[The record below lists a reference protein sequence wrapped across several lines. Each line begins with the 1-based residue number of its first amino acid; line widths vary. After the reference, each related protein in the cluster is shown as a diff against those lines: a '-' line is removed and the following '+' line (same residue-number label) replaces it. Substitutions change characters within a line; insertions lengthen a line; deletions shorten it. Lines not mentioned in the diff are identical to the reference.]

1 MENESNQKV
10 ATIIINYN
18 NSEVTINCINS
29 IKDTESNKYTHIF
42 IGDNSTNIE
51 EYKRLNNY
59 IKNNQEVKEFVNLI
73 RIDHNEGFGSAN
85 NYVINNIDLT
95 DYEYIFLLNNDT
107 LIISKDTFKNLI
119 ERYREDNEKKIIG
132 CQLLNK
138 DNTLQ
143 VSGGYFPTL
152 INDFLYQMHLNEIFK
167 KSRFDYVSGADIFFK
182 KDLIHEVGFFDEK
195 YFLYFEETDLQYRAQ
210 KKGYKIV
217 FFSKEHIIHL
227 GRSNNWK

>member
-59 IKNNQEVKEFVNLI
+59 IKNNQEIKEFVNLI

-95 DYEYIFLLNNDT
+95 ELSFRDQSEKIGFVQINNRSTHSD
-107 LIISKDTFKNLI
+107 
-119 ERYREDNEKKIIG
+119 
-132 CQLLNK
+132 C
-138 DNTLQ
+138 
-143 VSGGYFPTL
+143 
-152 INDFLYQMHLNEIFK
+152 LY
-167 KSRFDYVSGADIFFK
+167 SS
-182 KDLIHEVGFFDEK
+182 
-195 YFLYFEETDLQYRAQ
+195 
-210 KKGYKIV
+210 
-217 FFSKEHIIHL
+217 
-227 GRSNNWK
+227 